1 MGIAPDEVLIMS
13 PRAHTSIGLL
23 VALLGGQ
30 AAPALPPLEQLE
42 ARLELSPASQLA
54 ERAYESARDT
64 FGAGQTGL
72 GLSAYGSVGYANNH
86 DVIDQTHT
94 RTYNQGA
101 GSAGLLLPLLGSR
114 LQLQGALNDQQLQ
127 LVQLEAQR
135 QLQRRE
141 LVRRLRKAYADYW
154 QAQRAELL
162 AQAYLENEPGFT
174 RTVELRTRAGLLLES
189 DRLEFVSGFALARR
203 DAAISS
209 ASGDTA
215 LAIMRG
221 LTGADLEAGV
231 AVRPLVP
238 SACVHD
244 TDADSSSADADPE
257 LLGLQRII
265 ALRESN
271 PRDSA
276 LYAVQSNI
284 QLSYQTKDEMTTGQ
298 RGGSAALSWWFQ
310 VPIEYGSQRRL
321 LTRAAAAQL
330 SHARLEYEIRRQ
342 ELQEQRRELVARGAV
357 LRQSA
362 QFAAARVS
370 AADAAVRERTVR
382 SERLDSD
389 VMEQLQRARMLR
401 YNAAKA
407 FVEADGALV
416 YWYADWARFETAT
429 CAIRTAD
436 ASVQHTV
443 AHASAAQQAA
453 PAAGHTV
460 TNLGAQRLSRGLYV
474 WRAAEWL
481 TSAGTERG
489 ERQLTQLRSAGITRL
504 LVSLDAEQLRGAMT
518 HTAPLVHA
526 VRLTHERGFK
536 VELLLAEPSWILPA
550 RRSELLAIIGR
561 LKAVPYDGLHLDLE
575 PAQLD
580 SAPEKAPQLLG
591 SLAETLAAV
600 SAASPWPVE
609 VSIHPR
615 DLDVRVGNTPFG
627 QLLQRLRV
635 EPTIMVYVA
644 NPERA
649 LQIAAPLLERYP
661 ELSFG
666 VALSVERSLGPEES
680 LWPYPSA
687 ERRRRIELVE
697 SQLTAA
703 NFAGITLQLED
714 GWADA
719 RSEVGD

>member
-1 MGIAPDEVLIMS
+1 MS
-13 PRAHTSIGLL
+13 RRAHISITLL
-23 VALLGGQ
+23 AALLGSRV
-30 AAPALPPLEQLE
+30 ALALPPLEQLE

-54 ERAYESARDT
+54 QRAYEAARDT
-64 FGAGQTGL
+64 FAAGQTGL
-72 GLSAYGSVGYANNH
+72 GLSAFGSVGYANNH

-94 RTYNQGA
+94 RSYNQGA

-127 LVQLEAQR
+127 LLQVEAQR

-154 QAQRAELL
+154 QGQRAESL

-189 DRLEFVSGFALARR
+189 DRLEFMSGFALARR
-203 DAAISS
+203 DEAVST
-209 ASGDTA
+209 ASRDTA
-215 LAIMRG
+215 LAIMRE
-221 LTGADLEAGV
+221 LTGADLEGGA
-231 AVRPLVP
+231 ALRPLVP
-238 SACVHD
+238 TACAQETDSA
-244 TDADSSSADADPE
+244 SGWADADPE

-271 PRDSA
+271 PRDNA
-276 LYAVQSNI
+276 LYPVQSNI

-310 VPIEYGSQRRL
+310 VPIEYGSERRL
-321 LTRAAAAQL
+321 LARAAAAQL

-362 QFAAARVS
+362 QFAQVRVS
-370 AADAAVRERTVR
+370 AAEAAVRERTVR

-389 VMEQLQRARMLR
+389 VIEQLQRARMQR

-416 YWYADWARFETAT
+416 YWYADWARFETAA
-429 CAIRTAD
+429 CAIRTAE
-436 ASVQHTV
+436 A
-443 AHASAAQQAA
+443 
-453 PAAGHTV
+453 
-460 TNLGAQRLSRGLYV
+460 GAQRISRGLYV
-474 WRAAEWL
+474 WRAAAWL
-481 TSAGTERG
+481 ASAGSERG

-504 LVSLDAEQLRGAMT
+504 LVSLDAEQLRHAMT
-518 HTAPLVHA
+518 DTAPLVHA

-550 RRSELLAIIGR
+550 RRSELLAIIER
-561 LKAVPYDGLHLDLE
+561 LKTVPYDGLHLDLE

-591 SLAETLAAV
+591 SLAETLAAAA
-600 SAASPWPVE
+600 AASPWPLE

-615 DLDVRVGNTPFG
+615 DLDVRVGSTPFG
-627 QLLQRLRV
+627 ELLQRLRV
-635 EPTIMVYVA
+635 APTIMVYVA

-649 LQIAAPLLERYP
+649 LQIAMPLLERYP

-666 VALSVERSLGPEES
+666 VALSVEKSLGPEAS

-687 ERRRRIELVE
+687 ERRRRIERLE

-703 NFAGITLQLED
+703 NFAGITFQLED

-719 RSEVGD
+719 RTEVGD

>member
-1 MGIAPDEVLIMS
+1 MS
-13 PRAHTSIGLL
+13 RRAHISITLL
-23 VALLGGQ
+23 AALLGSRV
-30 AAPALPPLEQLE
+30 ALALPPLEQLE

-54 ERAYESARDT
+54 QRAYEAARDT
-64 FGAGQTGL
+64 FAAGQTGL
-72 GLSAYGSVGYANNH
+72 GLSAFGSVGYANNH

-94 RTYNQGA
+94 RSYNQGA

-127 LVQLEAQR
+127 LLQVEAQR

-154 QAQRAELL
+154 QGQRAESL

-189 DRLEFVSGFALARR
+189 DRLEFMSGFALARR
-203 DAAISS
+203 DEAVSS
-209 ASGDTA
+209 ASRDTA
-215 LAIMRG
+215 LAIMRE
-221 LTGADLEAGV
+221 LTGADLEGGA
-231 AVRPLVP
+231 ALRPLVP
-238 SACVHD
+238 TACALETDSA
-244 TDADSSSADADPE
+244 SGWADADPE

-271 PRDSA
+271 PRDNA
-276 LYAVQSNI
+276 LYPVQSNI

-310 VPIEYGSQRRL
+310 VPIEYGSERRL
-321 LTRAAAAQL
+321 LARAAAAQL
-330 SHARLEYEIRRQ
+330 AHARLEYEIRRQ
-342 ELQEQRRELVARGAV
+342 ELQEQRRELLARGAV
-357 LRQSA
+357 LRQST
-362 QFAAARVS
+362 QFAEARVS

-382 SERLDSD
+382 SQRLDSD
-389 VMEQLQRARMLR
+389 VIEQLQRARMQR

-416 YWYADWARFETAT
+416 YWYADWARFETAA
-429 CAIRTAD
+429 CAIRTAE
-436 ASVQHTV
+436 A
-443 AHASAAQQAA
+443 
-453 PAAGHTV
+453 
-460 TNLGAQRLSRGLYV
+460 GAQRISRGLYV
-474 WRAAEWL
+474 WRAAAWL
-481 TSAGTERG
+481 ASAGSERG

-504 LVSLDAEQLRGAMT
+504 LVSLDAEQLRHAMT
-518 HTAPLVHA
+518 DTAPLVHA

-536 VELLLAEPSWILPA
+536 VELLLAEPSWLLPA
-550 RRSELLAIIGR
+550 RRSELLAIIER
-561 LKAVPYDGLHLDLE
+561 LKTVPYDGLHLDLE

-591 SLAETLAAV
+591 SLAETLAAAA
-600 SAASPWPVE
+600 AASPWPLE

-615 DLDVRVGNTPFG
+615 DLDVRVGSTPFG
-627 QLLQRLRV
+627 ELLQRLRV
-635 EPTIMVYVA
+635 APTIMVYVA

-649 LQIAAPLLERYP
+649 LQIAMPLLERYP

-666 VALSVERSLGPEES
+666 VALSVEKSLGPEAS

-687 ERRRRIELVE
+687 ERRRRIERVE

-703 NFAGITLQLED
+703 NFAGITFQLED

-719 RSEVGD
+719 RTEVGD

>member
-1 MGIAPDEVLIMS
+1 MS
-13 PRAHTSIGLL
+13 RRAHISITLL
-23 VALLGGQ
+23 AALLGSRV
-30 AAPALPPLEQLE
+30 ALALPPLEQLE

-54 ERAYESARDT
+54 QRAYEAARDT
-64 FGAGQTGL
+64 FAAGQTGL
-72 GLSAYGSVGYANNH
+72 GLSAFGSVGYANNH

-94 RTYNQGA
+94 RSYNQGA

-127 LVQLEAQR
+127 LLQVEAQR

-154 QAQRAELL
+154 QGQRAESL

-189 DRLEFVSGFALARR
+189 DRLEFMSGFALARR
-203 DAAISS
+203 DEAVSS
-209 ASGDTA
+209 ASRDTA
-215 LAIMRG
+215 LTIMRE
-221 LTGADLEAGV
+221 LTGADLEGGA
-231 AVRPLVP
+231 ALRPLVP
-238 SACVHD
+238 TACAQETDSA
-244 TDADSSSADADPE
+244 SGWADADPE

-271 PRDSA
+271 PRDNA
-276 LYAVQSNI
+276 LYPVQSNI

-298 RGGSAALSWWFQ
+298 RGGSAAVSWWFQ
-310 VPIEYGSQRRL
+310 VPIEYGSERRL
-321 LTRAAAAQL
+321 LARAAAAQL

-362 QFAAARVS
+362 QFAQVRVS
-370 AADAAVRERTVR
+370 AAEAAVRERTVR

-389 VMEQLQRARMLR
+389 VIEQLQRARMQR

-416 YWYADWARFETAT
+416 YWYADWARFETAA
-429 CAIRTAD
+429 CAIRTAE
-436 ASVQHTV
+436 A
-443 AHASAAQQAA
+443 
-453 PAAGHTV
+453 
-460 TNLGAQRLSRGLYV
+460 GAQRISRGLYV
-474 WRAAEWL
+474 WRAAAWL
-481 TSAGTERG
+481 ASAGSERG

-504 LVSLDAEQLRGAMT
+504 LVSLDAEQLRHAMT
-518 HTAPLVHA
+518 DTAPLVHA

-550 RRSELLAIIGR
+550 RRSELLAIIER
-561 LKAVPYDGLHLDLE
+561 LKTVPYDGLHLDLE

-591 SLAETLAAV
+591 SLAETLAAAA
-600 SAASPWPVE
+600 AASPWPLE

-615 DLDVRVGNTPFG
+615 DLDVRVGSTPFG
-627 QLLQRLRV
+627 ELLQRLRV
-635 EPTIMVYVA
+635 APTIMVYVA

-649 LQIAAPLLERYP
+649 LQIAMPLLERYP

-666 VALSVERSLGPEES
+666 VALSVEKSLGPEAS

-687 ERRRRIELVE
+687 ERRRRIERVE

-703 NFAGITLQLED
+703 NFAGITFQLED

-719 RSEVGD
+719 RTEVGD

>member
-1 MGIAPDEVLIMS
+1 MS
-13 PRAHTSIGLL
+13 RRAHISITLL
-23 VALLGGQ
+23 AALLGSRV
-30 AAPALPPLEQLE
+30 ALALPPLEQLE

-54 ERAYESARDT
+54 QRAYEAARDT
-64 FGAGQTGL
+64 FAAGQTGL
-72 GLSAYGSVGYANNH
+72 GLSAFGSVGYANNH

-94 RTYNQGA
+94 RSYNQGA

-127 LVQLEAQR
+127 LLQVEAQR

-154 QAQRAELL
+154 QGQRAESL

-189 DRLEFVSGFALARR
+189 DRLEFMSGFALARR
-203 DAAISS
+203 DEAVSS
-209 ASGDTA
+209 ASRDTA
-215 LAIMRG
+215 LTIMRE
-221 LTGADLEAGV
+221 LTGADLEGGA
-231 AVRPLVP
+231 ALRPLVP
-238 SACVHD
+238 TACAQD
-244 TDADSSSADADPE
+244 TDSAGGWADADPE

-271 PRDSA
+271 PRDNA
-276 LYAVQSNI
+276 LYPVQSNI

-298 RGGSAALSWWFQ
+298 RGGSAAVSWWFQ
-310 VPIEYGSQRRL
+310 VPIEYGSERRL
-321 LTRAAAAQL
+321 LARAAAAQL

-362 QFAAARVS
+362 QFAQVRVS
-370 AADAAVRERTVR
+370 AAEAAVRERTVR

-389 VMEQLQRARMLR
+389 VIEQLQRARMQR

-416 YWYADWARFETAT
+416 YWYADWARFETAA
-429 CAIRTAD
+429 CAIRTAE
-436 ASVQHTV
+436 A
-443 AHASAAQQAA
+443 
-453 PAAGHTV
+453 
-460 TNLGAQRLSRGLYV
+460 GAQRISRGLYV
-474 WRAAEWL
+474 WRAAAWL
-481 TSAGTERG
+481 ASAGSERG

-504 LVSLDAEQLRGAMT
+504 LVSLDAEQLRHAMT
-518 HTAPLVHA
+518 DTAPLVHA

-550 RRSELLAIIGR
+550 RRSELLAIIER
-561 LKAVPYDGLHLDLE
+561 LKTVPYDGLHLDLE

-591 SLAETLAAV
+591 SLAETLAAAA
-600 SAASPWPVE
+600 AASPWPLE

-615 DLDVRVGNTPFG
+615 DLDVRVGSTPFG
-627 QLLQRLRV
+627 ELLQRLRV
-635 EPTIMVYVA
+635 APTIMVYVA

-649 LQIAAPLLERYP
+649 LQIAMPLLERYP

-666 VALSVERSLGPEES
+666 VALSVEKSLGPEAS

-687 ERRRRIELVE
+687 ERRRRIERVE

-703 NFAGITLQLED
+703 NFAGITFQLED

-719 RSEVGD
+719 RTEVGD